1 MRISDWSS
9 DVCSSDLRDPRW
21 GPGLDAVDLQADV
34 LFPVGR
40 LASVAC
46 ADEIAVAAVAHR
58 GNPRRRRRVADQ
70 LRRAGAE
77 PGPRPEAFSHT
88 SGERCVGTGCVRT
101 FSYRVLQFHS
111 IKKQQK

>member
-77 PGPRPEAFSHT
+77 PGRRQEAFSHCLLT
-88 SGERCVGTGCVRT
+88 AAGPTGDLEKGEIGRAHV
-101 FSYRVLQFHS
+101 
-111 IKKQQK
+111 